1 MPEEKSKAINQ
12 DQARALRAWNLI
24 ADSTDQVKGKDWED
38 KYGSLVK
45 NFPAMI
51 VTNGLGQ
58 ALAFLKAKKKPHHLA
73 LYQHVSGWVTK
84 SIYGGAES
92 DQLLQKIIADS
103 STNYRRATTETLA
116 FVAWLKRFAEAELK
130 TEEGQS

>member
-1 MPEEKSKAINQ
+1 MPEELSRAVNQ
-12 DQARALRAWNLI
+12 DQARALQAWTLI
-24 ADSTDQVKGKDWED
+24 AKEDNPEKVKSKEWEG

-58 ALAFLKAKKKPHHLA
+58 ALAFLKAKKKEHHLG
-73 LYQHVSGWVTK
+73 LYRHVSGWVTK
-84 SIYGGAES
+84 EIYGVTG
-92 DQLLQKIIADS
+92 DLLEKIIADNS
-103 STNYRRATTETLA
+103 ANYRRATTETLA

-130 TEEGQS
+130 SEEE